1 MTTTEPASNSALSI
15 AGVPVHVR
23 LATLAPEL
31 TRRLVAA
38 FAERLPAYTALPRE
52 ELTGDI
58 ARMVEE
64 NIRLLVRAFRT
75 GRLPPSRDLEALA
88 RSAARRA
95 EEGVPLGAVLSAYHL
110 GWRLGL
116 DALTAD
122 AAPDD
127 ARALV
132 EVQGLM
138 LSQLQEVA
146 AVVADAYLE
155 EREVMHGQRQ
165 AGRQAVLSALL
176 DGRDPVEAARRAG
189 LVLPPAYVV
198 LTLALGRHPD
208 ERGPEATAAV
218 AARRKIRRVQAEL
231 DHHGRGQALHTFGP
245 DGGTALLPVDDPDA
259 ALAGGWRKLADL
271 TARITDRAGAPVHAG
286 AAAAACAALPGAARE
301 SAEVLGVV
309 LAARRPPGAYQVA
322 DVLLEYQLSRPGA
335 ARRHLAGLLSA
346 LDGHPVLL
354 ETLRAYSDCGFGR
367 RRTAAALHIHPN
379 TLDYRLRRITVL
391 TGLDPA
397 RPADLLTLQ
406 AALVVRRDAA
416 SGTGPPGRARGPRRT
431 VT

>member
-1 MTTTEPASNSALSI
+1 MLSI

-31 TRRLVAA
+31 TRRLLAA
-38 FAERLPAYTALPRE
+38 FAERLPAYSALPRE

-189 LVLPPAYVV
+189 LALPPAYVV

-259 ALAGGWRKLADL
+259 ALAGGWRELAGL

-286 AAAAACAALPGAARE
+286 PPRRRAPRCRARPG
-301 SAEVLGVV
+301 
-309 LAARRPPGAYQVA
+309 
-322 DVLLEYQLSRPGA
+322 SRPRCSA
-335 ARRHLAGLLSA
+335 WCSRRA
-346 LDGHPVLL
+346 
-354 ETLRAYSDCGFGR
+354 GR
-367 RRTAAALHIHPN
+367 RARTRSPTSCSN
-379 TLDYRLRRITVL
+379 TSSR
-391 TGLDPA
+391 
-397 RPADLLTLQ
+397 
-406 AALVVRRDAA
+406 
-416 SGTGPPGRARGPRRT
+416 GRARRAGTSRDCCPRWTGIPSCWRRCAPTPTMGSGAAAPPPRCTSTRT
-431 VT
+431 RWTTGCAG